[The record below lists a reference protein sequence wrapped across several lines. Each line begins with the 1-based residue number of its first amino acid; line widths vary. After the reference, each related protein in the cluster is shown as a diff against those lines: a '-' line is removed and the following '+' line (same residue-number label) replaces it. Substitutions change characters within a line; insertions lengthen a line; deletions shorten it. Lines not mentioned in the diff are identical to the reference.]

1 MHPTT
6 HCKNCATELQGEFCF
21 HCGQKLIEG
30 RLTVKVLLSNF
41 FIAIVNLEKGFLHT
55 AKLLFV
61 DPQKIIRDVW
71 NRVNMPYTPAF
82 RYVLIWA
89 TLAVIVNVGLGVF
102 DLQEAQMKETFGVQE
117 NSKTARMQIEIMET
131 MKKYMSFV
139 MIMIVPFLAIGS
151 HRLFKKEGFNYAE
164 HLIMN
169 TYFMGQQALIGIPFM
184 FIMILLPQLT
194 QYYMFIGIIINGL
207 YLAYAFKSVFEL
219 SNGQAI
225 WRGILTY
232 IIGYLLYMVAIMI
245 FTLVGIIGY
254 MIYVKV
260 LQ

>member
-1 MHPTT
+1 
-6 HCKNCATELQGEFCF
+6 
-21 HCGQKLIEG
+21 
-30 RLTVKVLLSNF
+30 
-41 FIAIVNLEKGFLHT
+41 
-55 AKLLFV
+55 
-61 DPQKIIRDVW
+61 
-71 NRVNMPYTPAF
+71 
-82 RYVLIWA
+82 
-89 TLAVIVNVGLGVF
+89 
-102 DLQEAQMKETFGVQE
+102 
-117 NSKTARMQIEIMET
+117 
-131 MKKYMSFV
+131 
-139 MIMIVPFLAIGS
+139 
-151 HRLFKKEGFNYAE
+151 
-164 HLIMN
+164 
-169 TYFMGQQALIGIPFM
+169 M